1 MTNHLAVIIAAQVL
15 HKVVVAQIV
24 VIVASG
30 PLRMVAEVD
39 VKRPVMIVAMMAVTI
54 QKNLPLA
61 QIVVQIA
68 VADVQRIAK
77 MIAITLPNHPHVLAV
92 AIAVIVPV
100 LRIAMIHV
108 ELDVTLHARGN
119 VQVLV

>member
-1 MTNHLAVIIAAQVL
+1 MTSHLAVIIVAQAQ
-15 HKVVVAQIV
+15 HKVVAAQPVA
-24 VIVASG
+24 IVASG
-30 PLRMVAEVD
+30 PLQMD
-39 VKRPVMIVAMMAVTI
+39 VEGDAMLLAKILVLMNAMI
-54 QKNLPLA
+54 QQNLHLA

-68 VADVQRIAK
+68 VPDAQRIAK
-77 MIAITLPNHPHVLAV
+77 MIAITLPNHPHVLVV